1 MILLGAEGERREKAM
16 SIKFLMTKEV
26 TSLPRDATV
35 LDAAKFMTDMNVGSV
50 VVVED
55 GNKPVGIL
63 TDRDIMTKATALE
76 KDPRALRVRD
86 IMISPVVTVSADK
99 DIEDVTNLMN
109 THKVRRF
116 PVVENGRL
124 IGVIAL
130 DDILVFLG
138 KEMQD
143 IATAL
148 KVELGK

>member
-1 MILLGAEGERREKAM
+1 M
-16 SIKFLMTKEV
+16 SIELLMSKEV
-26 TSLPRDATV
+26 TSLPRDASV
-35 LDAAKFMTDMNVGSV
+35 LDAAKFMTDMNVGSL

-55 GNKPVGIL
+55 GNRPVGIL
-63 TDRDIMTKATALE
+63 TDRDIMTKATAME
-76 KDPRALRVRD
+76 KDLRTLKVSD
-86 IMISPVVTVSADK
+86 IMVSPVVTVTADK
-99 DIEDVTNLMN
+99 DIAEVTDLMH

-116 PVVENGRL
+116 PVVEDGRT

-148 KVELGK
+148 KAELGK

>member
-148 KVELGK
+148 RVELGK

>member
-1 MILLGAEGERREKAM
+1 M

-63 TDRDIMTKATALE
+63 TDRDIMTKAIALE

>member
-1 MILLGAEGERREKAM
+1 M